1 VVEDASLT
9 FTPSMYPEITVP
21 VEVMTTLCQLPSQTC
36 RGPGRVVVAPETG
49 MTEIKIE
56 ERLAR
61 RETKHA
67 VRQERRHSNRRS
79 TSR

>member
-9 FTPSMYPEITVP
+9 FTPSIYPEITVP
-21 VEVMTTLCQLPSQTC
+21 VEVMTTLCHLLSQTC

-56 ERLAR
+56 EAILDPPHAITSAPLAVDPPV
-61 RETKHA
+61 ELGH
-67 VRQERRHSNRRS
+67 
-79 TSR
+79 